1 MDNSQ
6 SWLEV
11 MITCDGELAEA
22 ISEVLSRF
30 VTQGVVTET
39 DVKYDDAE
47 EIPLAYGPV
56 KVFGYIPF
64 DENLESTKI
73 QIEEALWHL
82 NLIQPIPEP
91 TFRKIE
97 NQNWMESWK
106 QFYKPILVGEKLL
119 ILPAWLENPVPERIA
134 VRIDP
139 SMAFGTGTH
148 PTTQLC
154 MALSEKLIQSGDHAM
169 DIGCGSGILSIGAV
183 LLGAKKV
190 IAVDLD
196 NPSIDATIKNAI
208 SNNVLEKIETGN
220 GSVAEIIDGS
230 FSFTTAPVIMV
241 NILAPIIIRLLN
253 AGLTNLVS
261 DGGFLILSGILDRQ
275 ADDVQNEA
283 EQHGL
288 KLIEK
293 RLINDWVG
301 MTFQKTQNN

>member
-1 MDNSQ
+1 MDKSP
-6 SWLEV
+6 SWLEI

-39 DVKYDDAE
+39 EVKYDDAE
-47 EIPLAYGPV
+47 EVPLAYGPV
-56 KVFGYIPF
+56 KVFGYLEI
-64 DENLESTKI
+64 DENVESIKY

-82 NLIQPIPEP
+82 NLIQPIPDP
-91 TFRKIE
+91 VFRKIE

-154 MALSEKLIQSGDHAM
+154 MAMSENLIQPGSQVM
-169 DIGCGSGILSIGAV
+169 DIGCGSGILSIGAA

-196 NPSIDATIKNAI
+196 VPSIDATIKNA
-208 SNNVLEKIETGN
+208 SANNVLDQIEAGV
-220 GSVAEIIDGS
+220 GSVTEILSGKYT
-230 FSFTTAPVIMV
+230 FLVAPVVLV
-241 NILAPIIIRLLN
+241 NILAPIIIRLFN
-253 AGLTNLVS
+253 SGLEKLISDEGYLV
-261 DGGFLILSGILDRQ
+261 LSGILDRQ
-275 ADDVQNEA
+275 ADEVQQEA
-283 EQHGL
+283 EKHGM

-301 MTFQKTQNN
+301 MTFQKS

>member
-73 QIEEALWHL
+73 QIEEGLWHL

-91 TFRKIE
+91 VFRKIE

-154 MALSEKLIQSGDHAM
+154 MALSEKLIQSGDLAM
-169 DIGCGSGILSIGAV
+169 DIGCGSGILSIGAA

-196 NPSIDATIKNAI
+196 IPSIDATIKNAI
-208 SNNVLEKIETGN
+208 SNNVLEKIETGI
-220 GSVAEIIDGS
+220 GSVAEIIDGNYS
-230 FSFTTAPVIMV
+230 FNTAPVIMV

-253 AGLTNLVS
+253 SGLTNLVT
-261 DGGFLILSGILDRQ
+261 DDGFLILSGILDRQ
-275 ADDVQNEA
+275 ADEVQSEV
-283 EQHGL
+283 E
-288 KLIEK
+288 KLGMNLVEK

-301 MTFQKTQNN
+301 MTFQKKAN

>member
-6 SWLEV
+6 SWLEI

-30 VTQGVVTET
+30 VIQGVVTET

-56 KVFGYIPF
+56 KVFGYILF
-64 DENLESTKI
+64 DENVESIKL
-73 QIEEALWHL
+73 QIENALWHL
-82 NLIQPIPEP
+82 NLIQPIPKP
-91 TFRKIE
+91 SFRKIE

-119 ILPAWLENPVPERIA
+119 ILPAWLENPVPDRIA

-154 MALSEKLIQSGDHAM
+154 MALSEKLIHKGDLVM
-169 DIGCGSGILSIGAV
+169 DIGCGSGILSIGAA

-196 NPSIDATIKNAI
+196 VPSIDATIKNAT
-208 SNNVLEKIETGN
+208 SNNVLEKIETGI
-220 GSVAEIIDGS
+220 GSVNEILEGK
-230 FSFTTAPVIMV
+230 FSYMSAPVILV
-241 NILAPIIIRLLN
+241 NILAPIIIRLFKS
-253 AGLTNLVS
+253 GLSDLVANH
-261 DGGFLILSGILDRQ
+261 GYLVLSGILDRQ
-275 ADDVQNEA
+275 ADEVQNEA
-283 EQHGL
+283 ESNGFA
-288 KLIEK
+288 LIEK

-301 MTFQKTQNN
+301 MTFQKITG

>member
-73 QIEEALWHL
+73 QIEEGLWHL

-91 TFRKIE
+91 VFRKIE

-106 QFYKPILVGEKLL
+106 QFYKPILVGERLL

-154 MALSEKLIQSGDHAM
+154 MALSEKLIQSGDLAM
-169 DIGCGSGILSIGAV
+169 DIGCGSGILSIGAA

-196 NPSIDATIKNAI
+196 IPSIDATIKNAI
-208 SNNVLEKIETGN
+208 SNNVLEKIETGI
-220 GSVAEIIDGS
+220 GSVAEIIDGNYS
-230 FSFTTAPVIMV
+230 FNTAPVIMV

-253 AGLTNLVS
+253 SGLTNLVT
-261 DGGFLILSGILDRQ
+261 DDGFLILSGILDRQ
-275 ADDVQNEA
+275 ADEVQSEV
-283 EQHGL
+283 E
-288 KLIEK
+288 KLGMNLVEK

-301 MTFQKTQNN
+301 MTFQKKAN